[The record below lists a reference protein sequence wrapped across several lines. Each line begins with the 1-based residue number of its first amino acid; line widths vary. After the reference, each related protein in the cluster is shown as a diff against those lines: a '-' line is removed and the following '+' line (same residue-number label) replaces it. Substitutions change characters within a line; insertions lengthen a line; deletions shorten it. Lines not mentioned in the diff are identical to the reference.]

1 MNLAILALLVNV
13 VVTLVVSSA
22 TRGTAEETPARGR
35 FDRVTET
42 ADTSRTPA

>member
-1 MNLAILALLVNV
+1 MRVTHAL
-13 VVTLVVSSA
+13 
-22 TRGTAEETPARGR
+22 TALPFAGVLARGR